1 MTTPPVTTI
10 SRLTGRKAI
19 VTGGA
24 RGIGAAIAS
33 RLAAEGA
40 KVVILDRLESESAA
54 TAAACGGRA
63 VTVNLADAMDTAL
76 AMDEAIA
83 AAGGVDIL
91 VNCAGI
97 FAKTPLLDITSESWD
112 AMLDIN
118 ARATLITMQ
127 RAAAAM
133 IAAGGGTIINM
144 ASMAAKKGG
153 GLEGHYAA
161 SKAAVVALTRAAA
174 EEWGAHAIRANAVC
188 PGYVLTEMGA
198 DTRSAEQVAGWS
210 QMSPLGRL
218 ARPSDVADL
227 VAFLASDES
236 SYMTGQAVNLTGGM
250 VMH

>member
-1 MTTPPVTTI
+1 MTTPPVTTT
-10 SRLTGRKAI
+10 SRLAGRKAI

-24 RGIGAAIAS
+24 RGIGAAIAA
-33 RLAAEGA
+33 RLASEGA
-40 KVVILDRLESESAA
+40 QVVILDRLESESAA
-54 TAAACGGRA
+54 TAAACGGRSE
-63 VTVNLADAMDTAL
+63 TVNLADAVDTSR
-76 AMDEAIA
+76 AMDAAISSL
-83 AAGGVDIL
+83 GGVTIL

-97 FAKTPLLDITSESWD
+97 FAKTPLLEITAESWD

-127 RAAAAM
+127 RAATAM
-133 IAAGGGTIINM
+133 IAAGGGAIINM

-153 GLEGHYAA
+153 GLEAHYAA

-174 EEWGAHAIRANAVC
+174 QEWGSHGIRANAVC

-198 DTRSAEQVAGWS
+198 DTRSEEQVAGWS

-218 ARPSDVADL
+218 ASPTDVADL